1 MANPYSIGRDCR
13 ITVLWNGQRVDLRD
27 VTSFSAA
34 QETQALRA
42 NPLNGVP
49 LEFNVPNGWRGAF
62 QIARANAA
70 LDNLVAAVEA
80 AYWNAGTVG
89 SGMIY
94 QYVTEPDGTTS
105 TWEFSNV
112 SMQLKSDPWQADHM
126 IHQTVQFFAS
136 TRTKIS

>member
-27 VTSFSAA
+27 VTSFGAS

-42 NPLNGVP
+42 SPLNGMPV
-49 LEFNVPNGWRGAF
+49 EFNVPKGWRGSF
-62 QIARANAA
+62 QIARASAA
-70 LDNLVAAVEA
+70 LDNLVAAIEA

-89 SGMIY
+89 SGTIY

-105 TWEFSNV
+105 TWEYTNISIK
-112 SMQLKSDPWQADHM
+112 LKNDAWQSDQM
-126 IHQTVQFFAS
+126 VHQTVQFFAS

>member
-27 VTSFSAA
+27 VTSFGAS
-34 QETQALRA
+34 QETHALRA
-42 NPLNGVP
+42 SPLNGMPV
-49 LEFNVPNGWRGAF
+49 EFNVPNGWRGSF
-62 QIARANAA
+62 QIARASAA
-70 LDNLVAAVEA
+70 LDNLVAAIEA

-89 SGMIY
+89 SGTIY

-105 TWEFSNV
+105 TWEYTNISIK
-112 SMQLKSDPWQADHM
+112 LKNDAWQSDQM
-126 IHQTVQFFAS
+126 VHQTVQFFAS

>member
-1 MANPYSIGRDCR
+1 M
-13 ITVLWNGQRVDLRD
+13 
-27 VTSFSAA
+27 
-34 QETQALRA
+34 
-42 NPLNGVP
+42 
-49 LEFNVPNGWRGAF
+49 
-62 QIARANAA
+62 
-70 LDNLVAAVEA
+70 AAVEA

-89 SGMIY
+89 SGTIY